1 MRRGYLPIQRLV
13 HWLMAA
19 MILATLFIGV
29 AMVGTLAPRY
39 WPLISTHKPLG
50 IAILLLALMRLGL
63 RARYGAAHL
72 PADLP
77 QSMIIGARVSH
88 VLLYLLMFALPLLGW
103 SMLSAGGYPIVL
115 YGPVHLPPIAPHSDA
130 LYTLLRLAH
139 TWFAFLFFAA
149 ILMHI
154 AAAFFHALVRRDD
167 VFAGMAPW
175 K

>member
-1 MRRGYLPIQRLV
+1 
-13 HWLMAA
+13 MAA
-19 MILATLFIGV
+19 MIIAMLFVGV

-50 IAILLLALMRLGL
+50 IAILLLALVRLGL

-72 PADLP
+72 PAELP
-77 QSMIIGARVSH
+77 RSMIIGARVSH

-103 SMLSAGGYPIVL
+103 CMLSAGGYPIVL
-115 YGPVHLPPIAPHSDA
+115 YGPIHLPHIAPHSDS

-139 TWFAFLFFAA
+139 TWLAFLFFTT

-154 AAAFFHALVRRDD
+154 AAALFHALVRRDD
-167 VFAGMAPW
+167 VFSSMTPW